1 MSFWKT
7 ERIQWRFQYLCL
19 DTSCWVVTKRMTG
32 TKPLTDYIQQYIALT
47 DEETSFLTS
56 KIHLKK
62 YRKGDTLLHQGDI
75 CKTHYFIL
83 SGVTK
88 TFYLN
93 KAGAEHILTFCIENW
108 WAADLGSLIS
118 QTPAAYNIQCL
129 ENTSMLEIPL
139 DAMENL
145 YLKIP
150 KLERFFRKIVERA
163 YVATQNRIRGA
174 VSLSAKEQYTA
185 FQKRYPQLEQ
195 RIPQYMVASYLG
207 IQPQSLSRIR
217 KEIEA

>member
-1 MSFWKT
+1 
-7 ERIQWRFQYLCL
+7 
-19 DTSCWVVTKRMTG
+19 
-32 TKPLTDYIQQYIALT
+32 
-47 DEETSFLTS
+47 
-56 KIHLKK
+56 
-62 YRKGDTLLHQGDI
+62 
-75 CKTHYFIL
+75 
-83 SGVTK
+83 
-88 TFYLN
+88 
-93 KAGAEHILTFCIENW
+93 
-108 WAADLGSLIS
+108 
-118 QTPAAYNIQCL
+118 
-129 ENTSMLEIPL
+129 MLEIPL

>member
-1 MSFWKT
+1 MT
-7 ERIQWRFQYLCL
+7 E
-19 DTSCWVVTKRMTG
+19 
-32 TKPLTDYIQQYIALT
+32 TKPLTDYIKQHIALS
-47 DEETSFLTS
+47 DEESSFLTS
-56 KIHLKK
+56 KIHFKK
-62 YRKGDTLLHQGDI
+62 YRKRDMLLSQGDT
-75 CKTHYFIL
+75 CKTYYFIL
-83 SGVTK
+83 SGATK
-88 TFYLN
+88 TFYLD
-93 KAGAEHILTFCIENW
+93 KAGTEHILTFCIENW

-129 ENTSMLEIPL
+129 ENTSMIEIPV
-139 DAMENL
+139 DAMENI

-163 YVATQNRIRGA
+163 YVATQNRITDA
-174 VSLSAKEQYTA
+174 FSLSAKEQYTA

-217 KEIEA
+217 KERKA

>member
-1 MSFWKT
+1 MSFWKNN
-7 ERIQWRFQYLCL
+7 RIQWRFQYLCL
-19 DTSCWVVTKRMTG
+19 VITRWVVTKKMKEV
-32 TKPLTDYIQQYIALT
+32 KPLTDYILQYISLT
-47 DEETSFLTS
+47 EEETSYLVS
-56 KIHLKK
+56 KTHVKK
-62 YRKGDTLLHQGDI
+62 YQKGDTLLLQGNI
-75 CKTHYFIL
+75 CKTYYFIL

-88 TFYLN
+88 TFYLD
-93 KAGAEHILTFCIENW
+93 KAGLEHILTFCIENW

-118 QTPAAYNIQCL
+118 QTPASYNIQCL
-129 ENTSMLEIPL
+129 ENTSVLEIPF

-150 KLERFFRKIVERA
+150 KLERFFRKIMERA
-163 YVATQNRIRGA
+163 YVATQNRITDA
-174 VSLSAKEQYTA
+174 FSLSAKEQYTA

-217 KEIEA
+217 KKKEA